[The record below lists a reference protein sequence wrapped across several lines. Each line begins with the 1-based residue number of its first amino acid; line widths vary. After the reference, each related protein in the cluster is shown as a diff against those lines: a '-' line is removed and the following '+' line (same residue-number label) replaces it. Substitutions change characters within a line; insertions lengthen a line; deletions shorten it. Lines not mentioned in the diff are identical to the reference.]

1 VAAALCAAAALVVW
15 LVALSASWVAG
26 CPQSSAVSGF
36 DGGVSAWP
44 PGAHCLRDAADSG
57 PFVYEALPWAE
68 VAVVALLAL
77 ALIVLVAAVLVS
89 VRGVRLRDDRLP
101 TRRARRLPLGYR
113 EDPVSG
119 RLSRP
124 SLPEGPLGAGAD
136 QQAELARLGDQGA
149 VGRPELAVLLEEPVT
164 DEPRAKAA

>member
-1 VAAALCAAAALVVW
+1 VAGGLCAAAALALW
-15 LVALSASWVAG
+15 LVAISASWVAG
-26 CPQSSAVSGF
+26 CPQSSAVAGF

-44 PGAHCLRDAADSG
+44 PGANCLRDAADSG

-77 ALIVLVAAVLVS
+77 ATIVLAAGLLGA
-89 VRGVRLRDDRLP
+89 VRGLRWRRDRSAGSRVADDR
-101 TRRARRLPLGYR
+101 ASAAG
-113 EDPVSG
+113 
-119 RLSRP
+119 
-124 SLPEGPLGAGAD
+124 LGARAD